1 MEEVNQS
8 KMDVEAGHV
17 KCLEMNQKVASVVLI
32 KKALR
37 YPQDPY
43 MTHEII
49 GFSQNPRPQLK
60 SPQNVKKKWPVAQVP
75 AIIGIDGLV
84 RGLGGGQGGAKKHN
98 KGDESRCC
106 GRVVGFFDV
115 SEMS

>member
-1 MEEVNQS
+1 
-8 KMDVEAGHV
+8 
-17 KCLEMNQKVASVVLI
+17 
-32 KKALR
+32 
-37 YPQDPY
+37 

-60 SPQNVKKKWPVAQVP
+60 SPQIVKRKWPVAQVP

-84 RGLGGGQGGAKKHN
+84 RGLGGGRAEQKNTKN
-98 KGDESRCC
+98 RDESRCC

-115 SEMS
+115 SEMF